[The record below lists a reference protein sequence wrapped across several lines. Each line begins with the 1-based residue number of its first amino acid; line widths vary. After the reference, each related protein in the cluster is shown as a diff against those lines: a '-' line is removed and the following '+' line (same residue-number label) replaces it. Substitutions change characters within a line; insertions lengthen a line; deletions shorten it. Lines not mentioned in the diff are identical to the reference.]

1 MRKFYLT
8 STCAAVALSVGWTF
22 SAQANPVLPVGTD
35 LDFTNTAH
43 SPKGYFTTVKPA
55 GWTGGGNLIFV
66 DSTSIP
72 GAQAASPG
80 TYIQTYGNPSGSYS
94 GNYVEADG
102 NPSFENSFSRKL
114 TGLTINQKYQLSFYQ
129 GASQQVGFDGATT
142 NQWIVSLGTSAGG
155 LSVTPIGSTGFD
167 SYSDPGDSHAS
178 IVASPL
184 MTVPSHGVVGQG
196 NRTWNF
202 LDSQTESGAPISC
215 HQGPI
220 RAHGGW
226 VLVRIWHH
234 GPSNWPHVTP
244 IGGQK
249 FQMRLPCVVGFNF
262 VSVSVTAD
270 ATTDYLSF
278 LAWGDNGN
286 TANLPPMAFLAG
298 VNAPPGE
305 GVPEPASLAL
315 FGVGLAGLGAIA
327 RRRRGKR
334 STSS

>member
-1 MRKFYLT
+1 MRKFYLA
-8 STCAAVALSVGWTF
+8 STCAAIALSVGWTF

-35 LDFTNTAH
+35 LDFTNTAT
-43 SPKGYFTTVKPA
+43 SPKGPFTSVAPV
-55 GWTGGGNLIFV
+55 GWTGGGNLIFI

-102 NPSFENSFSRKL
+102 NPSFENSFSRLL
-114 TGLTINQKYQLSFYQ
+114 TGLTVGQTYQLSFYQ
-129 GASQQVGFDGATT
+129 GASQQVGFYGLTT
-142 NQWIVSLGTSAGG
+142 NQWIVSLGTSAAG
-155 LSVTPIGSTGFD
+155 LATAPIGGNFD
-167 SYSDPGDSHAS
+167 SYSDPGDPHAS
-178 IVASPL
+178 IVASTL
-184 MTVPSHGVVGQG
+184 MTVPAG
-196 NRTWNF
+196 NPTATTGN
-202 LDSQTESGAPISC
+202 
-215 HQGPI
+215 
-220 RAHGGW
+220 
-226 VLVRIWHH
+226 
-234 GPSNWPHVTP
+234 
-244 IGGQK
+244 
-249 FQMRLPCVVGFNF
+249 VVGFSY

-270 ATTDYLSF
+270 ATSDYLSF